1 MNASRTQKEQNMESH
16 DDSKPESVETLG
28 LVDKKEFELGLVSNA
43 NASDDQDMVD
53 NDDDENQPDSADA
66 SSMRVDD
73 KRSLQPSGKS
83 SVMTRSM
90 ARQKQSS
97 NAN

>member
-66 SSMRVDD
+66 NSMRVDD
-73 KRSLQPSGKS
+73 KRS
-83 SVMTRSM
+83 
-90 ARQKQSS
+90 
-97 NAN
+97 